1 MAMADLGGGR
11 VSTPNESGMG
21 HMWRGNPVSTWP
33 KRSGCPSDFF
43 LSAENLGA
51 GLIAG
56 TMPGAVQCG
65 AVHMPYGRSYV
76 LATPTGLTVINT

>member
-43 LSAENLGA
+43 LSAESLGA

-56 TMPGAVQCG
+56 TMPGAVQCTC
-65 AVHMPYGRSYV
+65 HMGGVMSWPLR
-76 LATPTGLTVINT
+76 LA